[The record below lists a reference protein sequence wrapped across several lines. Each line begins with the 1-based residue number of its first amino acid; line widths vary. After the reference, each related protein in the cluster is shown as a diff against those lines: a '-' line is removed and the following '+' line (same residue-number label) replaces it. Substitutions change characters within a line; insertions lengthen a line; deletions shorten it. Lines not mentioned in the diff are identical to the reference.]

1 MKWYETYNPFTGT
14 RKWWTQRD
22 SRGVCFEIRQIGKRF
37 DLYTCD
43 AFTRSFETLQAAMDA
58 AAEL

>member
-1 MKWYETYNPFTGT
+1 MKWHETYNPNTGA
-14 RKWWTQRD
+14 RYWWTQRD

-58 AAEL
+58 AAEM